1 MIRPTYLSDSVKLD
15 YTKQG
20 SLLCTFHRAGGKA
33 GSVRTCTG
41 CKGRGIKVS
50 IRQIGPGMVQQ
61 MQSSCNECG
70 GEGKTN
76 DINVAVCLVRVNNI
90 SQGVHDDDKSWYYS
104 CLITFVDDIS
114 MLPSF

>member
-1 MIRPTYLSDSVKLD
+1 MRI
-15 YTKQG
+15 
-20 SLLCTFHRAGGKA
+20 CTA
-33 GSVRTCTG
+33 

-70 GEGKTN
+70 GEGKAN
-76 DINVAVCLVRVNNI
+76 DINIAVCLVRMNCI
-90 SQGVHDDDKSWYYS
+90 SQQVHDDDKSWYYS